1 MMADTSASPESDALV
16 IADDDTGGGWNR
28 TQLHPVLWVASFA
41 GRSPH
46 QKLEVV
52 RTIST
57 PLEFGKFDRTGSGAA
72 KLREL
77 LITSI

>member
-1 MMADTSASPESDALV
+1 MTTLWEEATEEP
-16 IADDDTGGGWNR
+16 R
-28 TQLHPVLWVASFA
+28 TQQLHPVSLGRLLCSGKKSASE
-41 GRSPH
+41 
-46 QKLEVV
+46 KLEVV